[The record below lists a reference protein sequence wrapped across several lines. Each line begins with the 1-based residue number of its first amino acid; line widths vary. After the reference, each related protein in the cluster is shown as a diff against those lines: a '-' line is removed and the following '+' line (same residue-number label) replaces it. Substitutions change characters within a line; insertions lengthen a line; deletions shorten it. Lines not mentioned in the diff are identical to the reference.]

1 MINSQ
6 FPDINIISRLSNGNF
21 GTTYLGINEITK
33 KVYVI
38 KTQKISG
45 IKTKVLDNK
54 VIIPPNI
61 QRELNIYTIIDN
73 LKEDDQRFFNKL
85 YKHVIHTDGEGHN
98 QISKARS
105 LKQAEYEKSPFYI
118 DYLLEYAGGHTLT
131 RHNYVLYAELL
142 SIILQ
147 ILKIISIFGKA
158 GIIYNDFVHLNNL
171 MICKTDKK
179 YFNIGGKKILH
190 YGVQVVLI
198 DYGLTF
204 ISNTQEDMLLSA
216 FNVIKLLL
224 FKCASWRVQMPW
236 ESYHGNDIKL
246 FKAVPG
252 IVLKYKALFHD
263 NIDLIVQHVKAETE
277 FTMPDI
283 YKKYY
288 SGSCKKIYVVVPPQ
302 VYLNFLEVNTF
313 KNMIDFWLKYY
324 LEES

>member
-61 QRELNIYTIIDN
+61 QQELNIYTIIDN
-73 LKEDDQRFFNKL
+73 LKEDDKRFFNKL

-98 QISKARS
+98 QISKAYS
-105 LKQAEYEKSPFYI
+105 LKQEEYEKSPFYI
-118 DYLLEYAGGHTLT
+118 DYLLEYAGGHTLAKHKHK
-131 RHNYVLYAELL
+131 RYAEFF

-179 YFNIGGKKILH
+179 YFSILGKKIQH

-198 DYGLTF
+198 DYGLTH
-204 ISNTQEDMLLSA
+204 ISNSQEDMLYSA
-216 FNVIKLLL
+216 FDVINLLL
-224 FKCASWRVQMPW
+224 IKCASWRVRMPW
-236 ESYHGNDIKL
+236 QSYHGNDIKL
-246 FKAVPG
+246 FNAVPK
-252 IVLKYKALFHD
+252 IVLKYSALFNE
-263 NIDLIVQHVKAETE
+263 NINLMVQHVKAEVV

-288 SGSCKKIYVVVPPQ
+288 SGSCKKLYVNVTNQ
-302 VYLNFLEVNTF
+302 VYLDFLEVNTF
-313 KNMIDFWLKYY
+313 KNMVEFWLKYY
-324 LEES
+324 LEVA